1 MRRREFLGVMG
12 GAVAT
17 WPLAARA
24 QQGERVRRVGVM
36 MNSTAESP
44 DAQSHL
50 AAFRQAL
57 ERLGWKE
64 GRDLQI
70 DTRWA
75 GGANEGTRQLAAELV
90 AFAPDLIVAAGG
102 PVAAAIRTA
111 SRTVPIVL
119 AQAVDPV
126 GAGFVDSLSRPGG
139 NVTGFMQFEYGL
151 SAKWLELVK
160 EIAPAVRRVAIL
172 RDPTNQAG
180 IGQWAVMQAA
190 ASSFAMEL
198 SPISVRE
205 VDEIERGIDAFARGA
220 DRGLIVPVSARAV
233 IHKRMIIAQVARHKL
248 PAVYPYRDFVTDGG
262 LISYGP
268 NLTDQYRRA
277 AGYVDRILKGE
288 KPADLPVQAPIK
300 YELVINLKTAKS
312 LGLTVPPTLL
322 VRADEVIE

>member
-1 MRRREFLGVMG
+1 MRRREFLGLMG
-12 GAVAT
+12 GAGAT

-24 QQGERVRRVGVM
+24 QQGKRVRRVGVL

-75 GGANEGTRQLAAELV
+75 GGANEGTRQLAAELI

-160 EIAPAVRRVAIL
+160 EIAPAVRRIAIL

>member
-1 MRRREFLGVMG
+1 MNRRDLLTLLG
-12 GAVAT
+12 GAAAS
-17 WPLAARA
+17 WPLAAWS
-24 QQGERVRRVGVM
+24 QQTERVRRIGLL
-36 MNSTAESP
+36 MNSTAQSP
-44 DAQSHL
+44 DAQSHV
-50 AAFRQAL
+50 AAFKQAL
-57 ERLGWKE
+57 MQLGWKE

-75 GGANEGTRQLAAELV
+75 GGANEGSCQLAAELV
-90 AFAPDLIVAAGG
+90 ALAPDLIVAAGG

-126 GAGFVDSLSRPGG
+126 GAGFVDSLSHPGG

-160 EIAPAVRRVAIL
+160 EIVPGVRRVAVL

-190 ASSFAMEL
+190 ASPAIEL

-233 IHKRMIIAQVARHKL
+233 IHKQTIIAQAARHKL
-248 PAVYPYRDFVTDGG
+248 PAVYPYRDFVGDGG
-262 LISYGP
+262 L
-268 NLTDQYRRA
+268 A
-277 AGYVDRILKGE
+277 
-288 KPADLPVQAPIK
+288 
-300 YELVINLKTAKS
+300 
-312 LGLTVPPTLL
+312 
-322 VRADEVIE
+322 